1 MPNIKRLQY
10 IIIDNKRID
19 TIENLDAAFEFTE
32 DELEELDR
40 LQQRSTSCKY
50 KRNKDMARKSLGLPP
65 LYTNI
70 EKGE

>member
-19 TIENLDAAFEFTE
+19 TTENLDAAFELTE
-32 DELEELDR
+32 DELKELDR
-40 LQQRSTSCKY
+40 LQQQSMSREY
-50 KRNKDMARKSLGLPP
+50 KRNKDMVRKSLGLPP
-65 LYTNI
+65 LYTNT